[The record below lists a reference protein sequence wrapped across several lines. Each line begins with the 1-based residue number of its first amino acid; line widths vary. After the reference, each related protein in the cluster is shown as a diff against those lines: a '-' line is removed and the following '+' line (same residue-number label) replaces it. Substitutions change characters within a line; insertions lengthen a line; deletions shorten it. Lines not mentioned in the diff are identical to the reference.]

1 MIGRKVTVGGGGGNH
16 GRGDVHAVG
25 GGNDDFVDGGSGDGG
40 HLPSEEEQSWRQSSR
55 SFSNE
60 DWHKRRSFLLK

>member
-1 MIGRKVTVGGGGGNH
+1 ML
-16 GRGDVHAVG
+16 DVDAVG
-25 GGNDDFVDGGSGDGG
+25 GGNDDFDDGGSGDGG
-40 HLPSEEEQSWRQSSR
+40 HLPSDEEQSWRQSSR